1 MGSFILSNIFLKF
14 LNVFSLIVPFFLLFQ
29 SEIDKFFDQKAE
41 TIEKNKQIYLWIA
54 FGLVGLINA
63 GIQYEK
69 LRFEREK
76 RRELKLN
83 NDIKEKQ
90 LKDGKDI

>member
-1 MGSFILSNIFLKF
+1 MGSFILSNIFIKF
-14 LNVFSLIVPFFLLFQ
+14 VNFFTIIGSFFILFQ
-29 SEIDKFFDQKAE
+29 DEIDKFFDQKAE
-41 TIEKNKQIYLWIA
+41 TIEKNKQVFLWIA
-54 FGLVGLINA
+54 FGIVGLINA
-63 GIQYEK
+63 FIQYEK

-90 LKDGKDI
+90 LKDENN